1 MSLAV
6 FRKSEQQDE
15 LTKLASEHI
24 RSDLEPSDR
33 TALRKATARV
43 ATATTVGSLVGL
55 GLGVYASIRLRKVR
69 TDVFAAFRAAEKPSS
84 VLFANGRQEAIP
96 DITPLMRPTKFGDF
110 ATYFFF
116 GLGGT
121 MVGGELGLLTGTWS
135 ASRGISK
142 DPARRERIEKAYR
155 SFKIDVL
162 RKEVAQ
168 LENGRSAI
176 HF

>member
-84 VLFANGRQEAIP
+84 VLFANGRQGKQSPNHA
-96 DITPLMRPTKFGDF
+96 LL
-110 ATYFFF
+110 
-116 GLGGT
+116 LGGIHDKQVDFEAT
-121 MVGGELGLLTGTWS
+121 GEET
-135 ASRGISK
+135 AN
-142 DPARRERIEKAYR
+142 RIL
-155 SFKIDVL
+155 ID
-162 RKEVAQ
+162 
-168 LENGRSAI
+168 I
-176 HF
+176 